1 MSGRSC
7 QLCGRPVAR
16 LASTRAE
23 DDTIDEGRTAEDG
36 RAVTQGVHVM
46 RRWVATRCGRD
57 LGRVFL
63 RRVAVTAAIAVAGGL
78 ASAGTTVA
86 QMPAEMAPVA
96 AAYGS
101 GVHAYFAGDY
111 DRSFAVL
118 TDAIA
123 AGIKDPRAWYFR
135 GLAALRLGRL
145 DEAEA
150 DFTEGAE
157 RESSG
162 TGAWSVSRSLE
173 RVQGADRLRLER
185 HRVRARVAALQRDRD
200 ALRRR
205 ISELDEA
212 QPDVRRSRRPASGV
226 RDDGDPFAGGGAAES
241 IPAPAAGDETT
252 ATPPAPAEDDAPIKL
267 EVDDPLAK

>member
-1 MSGRSC
+1 M
-7 QLCGRPVAR
+7 
-16 LASTRAE
+16 AE
-23 DDTIDEGRTAEDG
+23 GG
-36 RAVTQGVHVM
+36 SVVTPGVHVM
-46 RRWVATRCGRD
+46 RRSGATRCGRD

-63 RRVAVTAAIAVAGGL
+63 RRVAVTAVIAVASGL
-78 ASAGTTVA
+78 ASAGSTVA
-86 QMPAEMAPVA
+86 QMPAETAPVA

-111 DRSFAVL
+111 DRSFAIL

-123 AGIKDPRAWYFR
+123 AGIRDPRAWYFR

-162 TGAWSVSRSLE
+162 AGAWSVSRSLE
-173 RVQGADRLRLER
+173 RVQGTDRLRLER
-185 HRVRARVAALQRDRD
+185 HRVRARVAALQRFRD
-200 ALRRR
+200 AQQRR

-212 QPDVRRSRRPASGV
+212 QPDVQRSRRPAGGG
-226 RDDGDPFAGGGAAES
+226 RDDANPFAGGEAAES
-241 IPAPAAGDETT
+241 IPAPTAGDEPGP
-252 ATPPAPAEDDAPIKL
+252 TPSAPSEDDAPIKL
-267 EVDDPLAK
+267 DVEDPLGK

>member
-1 MSGRSC
+1 M
-7 QLCGRPVAR
+7 
-16 LASTRAE
+16 
-23 DDTIDEGRTAEDG
+23 AEDG

-46 RRWVATRCGRD
+46 RRWVATRYGRD
-57 LGRVFL
+57 LGRAFL
-63 RRVAVTAAIAVAGGL
+63 RRVAVTAAIAVASGL
-78 ASAGTTVA
+78 ASAGTTLG

-118 TDAIA
+118 TEAIA

-150 DFTEGAE
+150 DFTEGAA

-185 HRVRARVAALQRDRD
+185 YRVRARVAALQRDRD

-212 QPDVRRSRRPASGV
+212 QPDVRRSRRPAGG
-226 RDDGDPFAGGGAAES
+226 RDDGGPFAGGGAAES

-252 ATPPAPAEDDAPIKL
+252 ATPPTPVEDDAPIKF